1 MAHYLN
7 QLRLAT
13 LILCISISVS
23 GCLTGGSSP
32 AAAVSANQPA
42 TTNLPNGANT
52 PPAASSTKPTIS
64 GAPALSVT
72 VGNSYRF
79 NPKATDADNDELTF
93 SVKNLPG
100 WASFNKSTGA
110 ITGKPGIGDT
120 GKYTG
125 IVITVS
131 DGENRVALPG
141 FGIVVEQSGQ
151 FSVTLSWRPPTADA
165 DGTPLRDLDG
175 YTIYYGTQPGRN
187 YSNTVTVRNEGVT
200 RYVIENLAAGNYYFA
215 ISAYDKNGN
224 ESNLSP
230 EAGVRIG

>member
-1 MAHYLN
+1 MAHHSN
-7 QLRLAT
+7 KLRLAT
-13 LILCISISVS
+13 LLFCIAISVS

-32 AAAVSANQPA
+32 AASVVNNQAA
-42 TTNLPNGANT
+42 TTNT
-52 PPAASSTKPTIS
+52 PAAATSTKPTIS
-64 GAPALSVT
+64 GAPALSVA

-79 NPKATDADNDELTF
+79 NPTARDKDNDRLTF
-93 SVKNLPG
+93 SVKNLPS
-100 WASFNKSTGA
+100 WAKFDKSTGA

-125 IVITVS
+125 IVVSVS
-131 DGENRVALPG
+131 DGKNTVALPS

-151 FSVTLSWRPPTADA
+151 FSVTLSWRPPTNDA
-165 DGTPLRDLDG
+165 DGTPLLDLDG

-187 YSNTVTVRNEGVT
+187 YSNSITVRNEGVT
-200 RYVIENLAAGNYYFA
+200 RYVIENLAAGKYYFA

-224 ESNLSP
+224 ESDLSP